1 MEALPFFVGVI
12 GNIISVLFFLS
23 PVKTFWLVLKKRSTE
38 EFDSLPYVSTF
49 LTAALWAYYGLIKP
63 DGFLIVS
70 VNIFGIS
77 LQICY
82 LTIFLLFSPPNM
94 RVRTATL
101 VAIFDI
107 GFVGATI
114 LISYLMLHGT
124 SRIEVIGF
132 ICAAL
137 NIMNCGSPLG
147 IARKVVRTRSVEY
160 MPFLLTLCIF
170 LNSGVWTFYAV
181 LVKDPYIGVPNLIGF
196 LLGVMQLVRHFAILR
211 GQLSLEDFNKNAK
224 RYRQIPSPS
233 LSIHFQCLPLSNLS
247 LFDFDLIL
255 WFFRRVGCLLFFD
268 LEDFLQLETSRY

>member
-23 PVKTFWLVLKKRSTE
+23 PVKTFWIVLKKRSTE
-38 EFDSLPYVSTF
+38 EFDSLPYISTF

-101 VAIFDI
+101 VAIFNV

-114 LISYLMLHGT
+114 LISYLMLHGS

-196 LLGVMQLVRHFAILR
+196 LLGVMQLVIYVIYMNE
-211 GQLSLEDFNKNAK
+211 SKSSKEDH
-224 RYRQIPSPS
+224 S
-233 LSIHFQCLPLSNLS
+233 SIHDQLLPPHSDMNESKSSKEDHSSIHDQLLPPHSDTTRDLLS
-247 LFDFDLIL
+247 
-255 WFFRRVGCLLFFD
+255 
-268 LEDFLQLETSRY
+268 

>member
-1 MEALPFFVGVI
+1 MFHWNSIKVRASISLDHRLLQGNAFKLHILPRWI
-12 GNIISVLFFLS
+12 AESTASYQRSSRKSLSLLEDCLPLTADSPHIWETSSLCCSSFL
-23 PVKTFWLVLKKRSTE
+23 PKTFWLVLKKRSTE

-147 IARKVVRTRSVEY
+147 IA
-160 MPFLLTLCIF
+160 
-170 LNSGVWTFYAV
+170 
-181 LVKDPYIGVPNLIGF
+181 VPNLIGF
-196 LLGVMQLVRHFAILR
+196 LLGVMQLVIYVIYMNE
-211 GQLSLEDFNKNAK
+211 SKSSKEDH
-224 RYRQIPSPS
+224 S
-233 LSIHFQCLPLSNLS
+233 SIHDQLLPSHSDTICDLLSSHSESNSSKIVLK
-247 LFDFDLIL
+247 I
-255 WFFRRVGCLLFFD
+255 
-268 LEDFLQLETSRY
+268 TT